1 MSANDSWDEIAYRRR
16 LETFDE
22 KDDNPVL
29 SRGPGRE
36 TDGIW
41 YIQLHRTAEASLMTV
56 QPARRID

>member
-22 KDDNPVL
+22 QDDNPVL

-36 TDGIW
+36 FDGIW
-41 YIQLHRTAEASLMTV
+41 
-56 QPARRID
+56 